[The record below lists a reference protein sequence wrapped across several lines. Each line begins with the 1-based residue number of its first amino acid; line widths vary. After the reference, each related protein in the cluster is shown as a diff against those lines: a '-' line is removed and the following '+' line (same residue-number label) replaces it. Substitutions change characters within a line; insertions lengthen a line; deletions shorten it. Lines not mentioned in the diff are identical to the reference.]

1 MNWFGSGEMEPDR
14 KTLGPRFGLARSA
27 IEEPSARWSGLCQV
41 WTILG
46 HYRALIAAT
55 IVGLFISRW
64 IAPYIPF
71 RGLFG
76 AVLGPPLILFVLL
89 CMLGGCALAALLAI
103 GLLAALFE
111 VLSGMPIERF
121 GDWFME
127 RPPWLLAPLSVIL
140 VGLMIAAGLAAV
152 AMGGCVIWVVYA
164 R

>member
-1 MNWFGSGEMEPDR
+1 MNGFGPREGEPER
-14 KTLGPRFGLARSA
+14 ETFGPRFDLFRAVN
-27 IEEPSARWSGLCQV
+27 EVPSARWSGLCQV
-41 WTILG
+41 WTLLG

-55 IVGLFISRW
+55 IVGLFISRG
-64 IAPYIPF
+64 IAPYFPF
-71 RGLFG
+71 RGVFG
-76 AVLGPPLILFVLL
+76 VLGLPLILFVPL

-103 GLLAALFE
+103 GLLASLFE
-111 VLSGMPIERF
+111 VLSGVPIERF

-152 AMGGCVIWVVYA
+152 ALCGCVVWFVFA